1 MFEPFS
7 LAAPAKINLALHVL
21 GRRTDGY
28 HELDSI
34 VAFASVGDR
43 LTFTPAT
50 AFDVTAEGPF
60 AAALP
65 AASGNIITRAYA
77 AAQGIASGRGKS
89 LPPVAVHLVKNLPVA
104 SGIGGACLR

>member
-43 LTFTPAT
+43 LTFTPAS

-60 AAALP
+60 AAELP
-65 AASGNIITRAYA
+65 QRPAKSSSSRPTAARAGSPAGA
-77 AAQGIASGRGKS
+77 AR
-89 LPPVAVHLVKNLPVA
+89 
-104 SGIGGACLR
+104 ACRPSQFTW